1 MRDAHSRTFSSQTEM
16 DRYAAQQTSRA
27 AAELSHLQT
36 AGELLAFLMDDTTL
50 TAPASILCRQI
61 RSQDGL
67 VSKEVRAN
75 LRQSGGVFW
84 PDEAVSQATAE
95 LSSISCCRH
104 GLMISPSQWERYLL
118 GDLLQWLRRDTI
130 LQLALVTGMSRKTTI
145 DLLMA
150 CGQAPYKLQRPLEL
164 ICWFCQCIP
173 NVIFTWRD
181 VERLLD
187 MYGKIAAE
195 ESKGVKSEQKK
206 SAGTVSLLFD
216 WSVDEILGIGDP
228 EAEGEQ
234 ALMELMVQNCTK
246 TGAFSR
252 TARSA
257 YLRFLEYLNVLE
269 FPERSVDLLE
279 WTGGMV
285 DQQTQRTLF
294 RKRYHVWASGICSGF
309 ADVDRRDVL
318 LLGYVIIDGYMSA
331 EKAGREIF
339 LAMTKN
345 GGRTDR
351 CMAQIGKGLDAL
363 CPDADVKERQV
374 LYCRVLDQLLAEFG
388 FHAFYPPA
396 AFDRFILLSLL
407 AGHPV
412 WNFHHLPEEWHG
424 QE

>member
-1 MRDAHSRTFSSQTEM
+1 MRDAHSQTFSSQTEM
-16 DRYAAQQTSRA
+16 DRYAAQQTARA

-285 DQQTQRTLF
+285 DQQTQHLLRF
-294 RKRYHVWASGICSGF
+294 RGRGPPGRSAAGIC
-309 ADVDRRDVL
+309 
-318 LLGYVIIDGYMSA
+318 Y
-331 EKAGREIF
+331 
-339 LAMTKN
+339 
-345 GGRTDR
+345 
-351 CMAQIGKGLDAL
+351 
-363 CPDADVKERQV
+363 
-374 LYCRVLDQLLAEFG
+374 
-388 FHAFYPPA
+388 H
-396 AFDRFILLSLL
+396 
-407 AGHPV
+407 
-412 WNFHHLPEEWHG
+412 
-424 QE
+424 